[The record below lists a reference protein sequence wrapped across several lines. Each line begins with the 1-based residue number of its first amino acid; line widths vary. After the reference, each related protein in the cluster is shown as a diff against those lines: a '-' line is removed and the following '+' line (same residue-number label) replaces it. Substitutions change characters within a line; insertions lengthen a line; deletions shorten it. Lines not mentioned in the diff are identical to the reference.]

1 MNRESKPRGFQQPIT
16 IKEAIEK
23 IEKIGEGKLL
33 LPAIQRKFIWSHEQ
47 IEMLFDS
54 IMQGYP
60 INSMMFWKITDENIK
75 RDYKFY
81 KFLEKY
87 KQRFAE
93 DNVEYEVN
101 EDNSPSNI
109 PDFEAV
115 IDGQQ
120 RLSSLY
126 IGLKGTYAYKLPRK
140 WWEDSEKC
148 LPTRRLYINLEKECD
163 QEYDTQKKYNFKFR
177 IDAEASNESKE
188 SKESIKNG
196 WFRVGRI
203 LGFKSEEDVDDYL
216 QKEYVSDY
224 DYARETL
231 RKLYSVIHEDKI
243 LNYYLEDRQDLDTV
257 LEIFIRTNSGG
268 TKLSFSDLLMSI
280 SSANWH
286 DARKEIEAVID
297 EVFKI
302 APPNDKLDRENKETE
317 APGPQFRIDK
327 DFILKTCL
335 FLFLED
341 IRFKLKNFTM
351 EAVKYFDCNWSHVR
365 ASIVTAFKLFASLG
379 FNNTTFRA
387 KYAAIPIIYYI
398 YKHKFDI
405 GLDDP
410 NYEDS
415 HNKEMIRR
423 WLLLT
428 FVKKIFSGSTDSVL
442 RIMRETLGWQL
453 ETKYQGITEA
463 RFPYKKMIEA
473 FQHRVPDYSFDD
485 AFIDELID
493 SEKGGNEATYV
504 LRLLYS
510 DLDFNGEEIH
520 EDHLHPK
527 SLFWETNIDALPE
540 GVREFAKDPKNW
552 NSVANLQLLSGS
564 LNTSKKD
571 MPLEKWVHKDPER
584 HKVKFLSEGKSLDIK
599 DFEEFITN
607 RRENLRK
614 EIKDI
619 FRSITTEED

>member
-1 MNRESKPRGFQQPIT
+1 MSRGFQKPIT
-16 IKEAIEK
+16 IKEAIDKIDEK
-23 IEKIGEGKLL
+23 KLL
-33 LPAIQRKFIWSHEQ
+33 LPAIQRKFVWSHEQ

-60 INSMMFWKITDENIK
+60 INSMMFWQVSDEKIK
-75 RDYKFY
+75 RGYKFY
-81 KFLEKY
+81 KFLENY
-87 KQRFAE
+87 IQRYGE
-93 DNVEYEVN
+93 DNEEYKVN
-101 EDNSPSNI
+101 EDNHLTNI

-126 IGLKGTYAYKLPRK
+126 IGLKGTYAYKRPNKR
-140 WWEDSEKC
+140 WQPNEKC
-148 LPTRRLYINLEKECD
+148 LPPRRLYINLEKKCD
-163 QEYDTQKKYNFKFR
+163 QEYDTQKKYNFKFLTE
-177 IDAEASNESKE
+177 EAPSEPSVKGEST
-188 SKESIKNG
+188 KNG

-203 LGFKSEEDVDDYL
+203 LEFESVEDVDVYL

-231 RKLYSVIHEDKI
+231 RKLYSVIHKDKN
-243 LNYYLEDRQDLDTV
+243 LNYYLEDRQDIDTV
-257 LEIFIRTNSGG
+257 LEIFVRTNSGG

-280 SSANWH
+280 ATANWEDN
-286 DARKEIEAVID
+286 DARKEIELVIQ
-297 EVFKI
+297 EVFKLGEI
-302 APPNDKLDRENKETE
+302 KGENEETE
-317 APGPQFRIDK
+317 VPGPQFRIDK
-327 DFILKTCL
+327 DFVLKTCL
-335 FLFLED
+335 FLFQD
-341 IRFKLKNFTM
+341 NIRFKLKNFTRDT
-351 EAVKYFDCNWSHVR
+351 VRYFECNWPNIKK
-365 ASIVTAFKLFASLG
+365 SIVTAFKLFASLG
-379 FNNTTFRA
+379 FTNTTFRA
-387 KYAAIPIIYYI
+387 KYAAMPIIYYI

-405 GLDDP
+405 GLDEP
-410 NYEDS
+410 NYKDS
-415 HNKEMIRR
+415 DNKEMIQR

-442 RIMRETLGWQL
+442 RKMREILGGPL
-453 ETKYQGITEA
+453 KTEYQGVPEA
-463 RFPYKKMIEA
+463 PFPYKEMIEA
-473 FQHRVPDYSFDD
+473 FKDKDRNYSFDD
-485 AFIDELID
+485 AFIEELID
-493 SEKGGNEATYV
+493 SEKGSDKATYV

-584 HKVKFLSEGKSLDIK
+584 HKVLFLSERVSLDIK
-599 DFEEFITN
+599 DFKEFITN
-607 RRENLRK
+607 RRENLR
-614 EIKDI
+614 EAII
-619 FRSITTEED
+619 NMIGCNRTEEK

>member
-1 MNRESKPRGFQQPIT
+1 MNSGFQQPIT

-23 IEKIGEGKLL
+23 IKEGKLL

-81 KFLEKY
+81 KFLENY
-87 KQRFAE
+87 KQRFGE
-93 DNVEYEVN
+93 DNDEYEVN
-101 EDNSPSNI
+101 E
-109 PDFEAV
+109 DFEAV

-126 IGLKGTYAYKLPRK
+126 IGLKGTYAYKRPNKR
-140 WWEDSEKC
+140 WQNNEKC
-148 LPTRRLYINLEKECD
+148 LPKRRLYINLKEEGD
-163 QEYDTQKKYNFKFR
+163 QKYGTQKKYNFKFLTEE
-177 IDAEASNESKE
+177 EAPSEPSVKGEST
-188 SKESIKNG
+188 KNG

-203 LGFKSEEDVDDYL
+203 LNFKSVDDVENCL
-216 QKEYVSDY
+216 REEYASDNY
-224 DYARETL
+224 YAKKTL
-231 RKLYSVIHEDKI
+231 LKLYSVIHKEEN
-243 LNYYLEDRQDLDTV
+243 LNYYLEDRQDIDTV

-280 SSANWH
+280 ASANWKEH
-286 DARKEIEAVID
+286 DARKEIELVIKD
-297 EVFKI
+297 VLEITLTNATK
-302 APPNDKLDRENKETE
+302 
-317 APGPQFRIDK
+317 PQFRIDK
-327 DFILKTCL
+327 DFVLKTCL
-335 FLFLED
+335 FLFREN

-351 EAVKYFDCNWSHVR
+351 DAVKHFDCNWPQIR
-365 ASIVTAFKLFASLG
+365 DSIVTAFKLFALLG
-379 FNNTTFRA
+379 FTDTTFRA

-410 NYEDS
+410 NYKDND
-415 HNKEMIRR
+415 NKIMIRR

-428 FVKKIFSGSTDSVL
+428 FIKKIFSDSRDFVL
-442 RIMRETLGWQL
+442 RTMRNTLGWSL
-453 ETKYQGITEA
+453 ETKAHGVPEA
-463 RFPYKKMIEA
+463 PFPYKEMIEA
-473 FQHRVPDYSFDD
+473 FQGRDPDYSFDD
-485 AFIDELID
+485 PFIEELID
-493 SEKGGNEATYV
+493 SQKGSDKATYV

-510 DLDFNGEEIH
+510 ELDFNGEEIH

-540 GVREFAKDPKNW
+540 EVREFAKDPKNW

-571 MPLEKWVHKDPER
+571 MPLEKWVQKDPEN
-584 HKVKFLSEGKSLDIK
+584 HKVKFLSERVSLDIK
-599 DFEEFITN
+599 DFEEFITD
-607 RRENLRK
+607 RRVHIRK
-614 EIKDI
+614 KIKKI
-619 FRSITTEED
+619 IRGKS

>member
-1 MNRESKPRGFQQPIT
+1 MNRESKTSGFQQPIT
-16 IKEAIEK
+16 IKEA

-33 LPAIQRKFIWSHEQ
+33 LPAIQRKFVWSHEQ

-60 INSMMFWKITDENIK
+60 INSMMFWKVSDENIK

-81 KFLEKY
+81 KFLENY
-87 KQRFAE
+87 KQRFGE
-93 DNVEYEVN
+93 DNEEYEVN
-101 EDNSPSNI
+101 EDNYLTNI

-140 WWEDSEKC
+140 WWEDSETC
-148 LPTRRLYINLEKECD
+148 LPTRSLHINLEKECD
-163 QEYDTQKKYNFKFR
+163 QEYDTQKKYDFKFLTK
-177 IDAEASNESKE
+177 DEASSKLSQTGEST
-188 SKESIKNG
+188 KNS
-196 WFRVGRI
+196 WFPVGRI
-203 LGFKSEEDVDDYL
+203 LEFESRDDLKKYLKEEYA
-216 QKEYVSDY
+216 SAHC
-224 DYARETL
+224 YARKTL
-231 RKLYSVIHEDKI
+231 LKLYHVIHEDKI

-280 SSANWH
+280 SSANWKCN
-286 DARKEIEAVID
+286 DAREEIKSLID

-327 DFILKTCL
+327 DFVLRTCL

-351 EAVKYFDCNWSHVR
+351 EAVKYFDCNWLHVR
-365 ASIVTAFKLFASLG
+365 KSIVTAFKLFASLG

-410 NYEDS
+410 NYKDS

-442 RIMRETLGWQL
+442 RIMRNTLGWQL
-453 ETKYQGITEA
+453 GAEYQGIPEV

-473 FQHRVPDYSFDD
+473 FQHRVPNYSFDD
-485 AFIDELID
+485 AFIEKLIN
-493 SEKGGNEATYV
+493 SEKRSNEVTSV

-510 DLDFNGEEIH
+510 HLDFNCDEIH

-540 GVREFAKDPKNW
+540 EVREFAKDPKNW

-571 MPLEKWVHKDPER
+571 MPLEKWVHKDPEK
-584 HKVKFLSEGKSLDIK
+584 HKVLFLSEGVSLDIK
-599 DFEEFITN
+599 DFKEFITD
-607 RRENLRK
+607 RRRNLRK
-614 EIKDI
+614 AIKDI
-619 FRSITTEED
+619 VGDITTEEE

>member
-1 MNRESKPRGFQQPIT
+1 MNRGFQPPIT
-16 IKEAIEK
+16 IKEAIKK
-23 IEKIGEGKLL
+23 IKEGKLL

-81 KFLEKY
+81 KFLKKY
-87 KQRFAE
+87 KQRFGE
-93 DNVEYEVN
+93 DNDEYKVN
-101 EDNSPSNI
+101 EDGNI

-126 IGLKGTYAYKLPRK
+126 IGLTGTYAYKLPRK
-140 WWEDSEKC
+140 WWEDSKKC
-148 LPTRRLYINLEKECD
+148 LPRRRLYINLEKECD
-163 QEYDTQKKYNFKFR
+163 QEYDTQKKYDFKFLTK
-177 IDAEASNESKE
+177 DEASSKPSQTGEST
-188 SKESIKNG
+188 KNS
-196 WFRVGRI
+196 WFPVGRI
-203 LGFKSEEDVDDYL
+203 LYFESEEVLEDYL
-216 QKEYVSDY
+216 QKKYASDH
-224 DYARETL
+224 DYAKKTL
-231 RKLYSVIHEDKI
+231 RKLYSVIHKNEI
-243 LNYYLEDRQDLDTV
+243 LNYYLEDRQNLDTV
-257 LEIFIRTNSGG
+257 LEIFVRTNSGG

-280 SSANWH
+280 SSANWECH
-286 DARKEIEAVID
+286 DARKEIESLID
-297 EVFKI
+297 EVFEI
-302 APPNDKLDRENKETE
+302 APPNGKLDRENTATE
-317 APGPQFRIDK
+317 VPRPQFRIDK
-327 DFILKTCL
+327 DFVLKTCL
-335 FLFLED
+335 FLFLKD
-341 IRFKLKNFTM
+341 IQFKLKNFTM
-351 EAVKYFDCNWSHVR
+351 DAVKYFDCNWSHVR
-365 ASIVTAFKLFASLG
+365 DSIVTAFKLFASLG

-442 RIMRETLGWQL
+442 RIMRNALGWQL
-453 ETKYQGITEA
+453 GTEYQGIPEA
-463 RFPYKKMIEA
+463 GFPYKKMIEA
-473 FQHRVPDYSFDD
+473 FQGRDHNYSFDD
-485 AFIDELID
+485 DFIEELINA
-493 SEKGGNEATYV
+493 EKGSYNAGYV

-510 DLDFNGEEIH
+510 HLNFNCDEIH

-540 GVREFAKDPKNW
+540 EVREFAKDPKNW

-571 MPLEKWVHKDPER
+571 MPLEKWVHKDPEK
-584 HKVKFLSEGKSLDIK
+584 HKVLFLSKGVSLDIK
-599 DFEEFITN
+599 DFKEFIAN
-607 RRENLRK
+607 RREELR
-614 EIKDI
+614 EAIKDI
-619 FRSITTEED
+619 FRSITTEEE

>member
-1 MNRESKPRGFQQPIT
+1 
-16 IKEAIEK
+16 
-23 IEKIGEGKLL
+23 
-33 LPAIQRKFIWSHEQ
+33 
-47 IEMLFDS
+47 
-54 IMQGYP
+54 
-60 INSMMFWKITDENIK
+60 
-75 RDYKFY
+75 
-81 KFLEKY
+81 
-87 KQRFAE
+87 
-93 DNVEYEVN
+93 
-101 EDNSPSNI
+101 
-109 PDFEAV
+109 
-115 IDGQQ
+115 
-120 RLSSLY
+120 
-126 IGLKGTYAYKLPRK
+126 
-140 WWEDSEKC
+140 
-148 LPTRRLYINLEKECD
+148 
-163 QEYDTQKKYNFKFR
+163 
-177 IDAEASNESKE
+177 
-188 SKESIKNG
+188 
-196 WFRVGRI
+196 
-203 LGFKSEEDVDDYL
+203 
-216 QKEYVSDY
+216 
-224 DYARETL
+224 
-231 RKLYSVIHEDKI
+231 
-243 LNYYLEDRQDLDTV
+243 
-257 LEIFIRTNSGG
+257 
-268 TKLSFSDLLMSI
+268 
-280 SSANWH
+280 
-286 DARKEIEAVID
+286 
-297 EVFKI
+297 
-302 APPNDKLDRENKETE
+302 
-317 APGPQFRIDK
+317 
-327 DFILKTCL
+327 
-335 FLFLED
+335 
-341 IRFKLKNFTM
+341 
-351 EAVKYFDCNWSHVR
+351 
-365 ASIVTAFKLFASLG
+365 
-379 FNNTTFRA
+379 
-387 KYAAIPIIYYI
+387 
-398 YKHKFDI
+398 
-405 GLDDP
+405 
-410 NYEDS
+410 
-415 HNKEMIRR
+415 MIRR

-493 SEKGGNEATYV
+493 SEKGSNEATYV